1 MSVSGR
7 QDRYKGRRNRQDGAS
22 QPVSG
27 RQAWPK
33 ALPKA
38 LPENDMPQW
47 GLEQNY
53 EMTSVNIVSFNVG
66 IDQQMLLSQKSWNKH
81 GQKLASVVN
90 QFFYA
95 EKGDIVCL
103 SELGGAQTGP

>member
-1 MSVSGR
+1 MSDFG
-7 QDRYKGRRNRQDGAS
+7 QTNQYKGRRNRQDGAS

-38 LPENDMPQW
+38 LPGGMQQW
-47 GLEQNY
+47 GLEQNHA
-53 EMTSVNIVSFNVG
+53 MTSVNIVSFNVG

-81 GQKLASVVN
+81 GQKLASVVH